1 VLTLSLSVRPLW
13 TPEQKRKALA
23 VVTGVVVALIV
34 KGAWLEVFIHMNV
47 KCLCTNLVLKAI
59 ITALNPHSL
68 Q

>member
-47 KCLCTNLVLKAI
+47 KC
-59 ITALNPHSL
+59 
-68 Q
+68 